1 DVVKRNVIAKLIPH
15 LCSQCKIYN
24 TYGPAETTIT
34 ATYHLIERSD
44 GQSSIPIG
52 LPLPNY
58 QCYVLDEHLQ
68 PVVLNAIGEL
78 YIGGAGVCYDYFN
91 RPDLTK
97 QALISNIPGIT
108 NRKCYRTGDLVKVG
122 SDGLLYFLGRNNF
135 QVKLHGQRL
144 ELGEIESIILQ
155 SSNDISNCIVIKVN
169 DEKTKQ
175 DYLVAY
181 ISTTNRSLESHVKQY
196 CQSYLA
202 TYMVPSI
209 FILLDR
215 LPLNENR
222 KVDRKQLPKPNF
234 SLLQEPEEFIE
245 PKTVEE
251 VEIHRLW
258 CEALGLDKISLTQNF
273 FSAGGTSLLLIK
285 LLNHYK
291 IHFSGIRSTNLN
303 ITTLFQQTT
312 IEAHAR
318 LIEPKTVEE
327 VEIHRLWC
335 EALGLD
341 KISLTQNFFSAGGT
355 SLLLIKLLNHYKIH
369 FSGIRSTNL
378 NITTLFQQTTIEAHA
393 RLVQANMSLDNNN
406 LRSDVKHQLKRFHVT
421 EAVASSA
428 QERIWTDEQVRFDSD
443 NQLAIYNIPIILKV
457 IEGPVSISRL
467 RNALL
472 TIIHKHSI
480 LRTKLI
486 YSPEEKCLKQY
497 IKSMPDEVLTSN
509 HDDYYSFEMSVGSNE
524 QEFNTILIAEVNRHW
539 FCLETGIVFRCHIV
553 KHKLNNNDILVKDDA
568 IIFNFHHSA
577 FDGNSVKLFLSDLQD
592 IYNDNFSN
600 DNDDK
605 LQYIDYAI
613 YERQMLD
620 DNSSDSTMKE
630 AIKCWNMML
639 SDYDIYKQL
648 LLPYDHYEKLN
659 HTRSGRGSNI
669 RFFVQDT
676 IVDRMNVFANEN
688 NISMF
693 QLLVTTYMLYL
704 HKLTNNNDICIGVPN
719 TSLDNVQ
726 GMIGMF
732 VNTLPY
738 CSKIDSHITFKDLL
752 LKIHQLCL
760 SVLQYSYLPL
770 QDILKLYRA
779 RASTTTQHLPF
790 LQTLFVYETRDYSS
804 PNVLN
809 FDEGK
814 CSIIQCEDATE
825 QTAARFDLTF
835 TVNHDVRKH
844 RLSCSFAYACDL
856 FKEQTIKRMMQKFQI
871 LLEQLFSPSSSFDR
885 TRHSLSELSI
895 LLPDQMKL
903 LPKVNESDV
912 GSIDNSL
919 QYIDY
924 SIHERQMDMQ
934 DAKHYWK
941 QLLDGYS
948 IDKQLA

>member
-258 CEALGLDKISLTQNF
+258 
-273 FSAGGTSLLLIK
+273 
-285 LLNHYK
+285 
-291 IHFSGIRSTNLN
+291 
-303 ITTLFQQTT
+303 
-312 IEAHAR
+312 
-318 LIEPKTVEE
+318 
-327 VEIHRLWC
+327 
-335 EALGLD
+335 
-341 KISLTQNFFSAGGT
+341 
-355 SLLLIKLLNHYKIH
+355 
-369 FSGIRSTNL
+369 STNL